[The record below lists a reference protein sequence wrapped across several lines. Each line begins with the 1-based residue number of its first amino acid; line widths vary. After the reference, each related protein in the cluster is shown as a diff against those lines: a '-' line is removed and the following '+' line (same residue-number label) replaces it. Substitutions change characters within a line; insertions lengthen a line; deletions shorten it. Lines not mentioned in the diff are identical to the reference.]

1 MIFRTKQ
8 RELQDLVKVVAFCC
22 IPGLLEEKETN
33 QDPLAM
39 YPAASFPHHL
49 VQPRHDSLPR
59 SVHFHVVSKLPG
71 FLTLDYEKRSVTPP
85 PPLTKNQRSSPLK
98 RDESVSWRSP
108 KCQHNV

>member
-8 RELQDLVKVVAFCC
+8 GGLQDLLKVVAFCF

-39 YPAASFPHHL
+39 YPAALFPHYL

-59 SVHFHVVSKLPG
+59 SVHFHVVSELPG
-71 FLTLDYEKRSVTPP
+71 FLTLNYEKSSVTPLP
-85 PPLTKNQRSSPLK
+85 
-98 RDESVSWRSP
+98 
-108 KCQHNV
+108 H

>member
-8 RELQDLVKVVAFCC
+8 RGLQDLVKVVEFCY

-39 YPAASFPHHL
+39 YLAALFPRYL

-71 FLTLDYEKRSVTPP
+71 FLTLDYKKWSVTPLP
-85 PPLTKNQRSSPLK
+85 
-98 RDESVSWRSP
+98 
-108 KCQHNV
+108 H